1 MKKIRFTLLLLI
13 VLYIAIPLRA
23 QDNAAFDSVYNKVYG
38 AMIAS
43 DVRKANFLADSLL
56 SIAHKGEEQIKSL
69 MLLANI
75 KHSTGDFTA
84 ALVNAI
90 RAQQIAKDFDYLEWT
105 VRTSGFIATTFRNV
119 GLVEEGRKH
128 LAEAEKANKK
138 LKGKEGYDLTSA
150 NIYQERAFYYLENK
164 KYKEAIKELENGM
177 QHLKQIPSSP
187 RAIIVHATNDQLL
200 GICYLETN
208 DLQKAREYLNSSLQK
223 LGEQESNLRPYI
235 FRAMGEVEMR
245 LKQYAKA
252 YSYFKQAEAYIASS
266 ERAELKSLVY
276 ESFAAYYKAT
286 NDQSKAVEYSE
297 RYMEEI
303 RKKNDLTLKIS
314 NQLIKEFYNT
324 QHTESRNKKY
334 LILLSVF
341 LFIVT
346 TVSVIFY
353 IWNRKMQNMRY
364 NHILRDV
371 AQFGLRGNRPEVVQP
386 AKAESRDLRITKE
399 TEERILSD
407 LIQLEEQSYFVN
419 KEMSLSAVAARLNTN
434 TNYLSYIINTY
445 RGKDFSHYINEYRVR
460 HIIQRLQEEP
470 KLRHCKLSHIA
481 DLAGFS
487 SHSKFSAVFKVVTGI
502 PPSVLISRLRE
513 ESK

>member
-1 MKKIRFTLLLLI
+1 MKKIRFVLLLLI
-13 VLYIAIPLRA
+13 GLYMTVPLRA
-23 QDNAAFDSVYNKVYG
+23 QENAAFDSVYNKVYG

-43 DVRKANFLADSLL
+43 DVKRANVLADSLL
-56 SIAHKGEEQIKSL
+56 SIANKGEEQIKSL
-69 MLLANI
+69 MLVANI

-90 RAQQIAKDFDYLEWT
+90 RAQKIAKDFDYLEWT

-128 LAEAEKANKK
+128 LAEAEKANKR

-164 KYKEAIKELENGM
+164 KFKEAIKELETGM

-208 DLQKAREYLNSSLQK
+208 DLQKARHYLNSSLQK

-235 FRAMGEVEMR
+235 FRAMGEVEM
-245 LKQYAKA
+245 KQNQYAKA
-252 YSYFKQAEAYIASS
+252 YSYFKQAEVYIASS
-266 ERAELKSLVY
+266 DRAELKSLLY
-276 ESFAAYYKAT
+276 ESFATYYKLT
-286 NDQSKAVEYSE
+286 NDQTKAVEYSE

-314 NQLIKEFYNT
+314 NQLIKEFHDT

-334 LILLSVF
+334 LIFLSVF
-341 LFIVT
+341 LFIVSA
-346 TVSVIFY
+346 VIVIFY
-353 IWNRKMQNMRY
+353 IWNRKMQNMKY
-364 NHILRDV
+364 NHIIRDV
-371 AQFGLRGNRPEVVQP
+371 EKFGLRGSQSGELQP
-386 AKAESRDLRITKE
+386 TKVESRDLRITRE

-407 LIQLEEQSYFVN
+407 LTQLEEQSYFIN
-419 KEMSLSAVAARLNTN
+419 KEISLSSVAARLHTN
-434 TNYLSYIINTY
+434 TNYLSYIVNTY

-460 HIIQRLQEEP
+460 HIIQRLQDEP

-487 SHSKFSAVFKVVTGI
+487 SHSKFSAVFKAVTGI
-502 PPSVLISRLRE
+502 SPSVLISRLRE